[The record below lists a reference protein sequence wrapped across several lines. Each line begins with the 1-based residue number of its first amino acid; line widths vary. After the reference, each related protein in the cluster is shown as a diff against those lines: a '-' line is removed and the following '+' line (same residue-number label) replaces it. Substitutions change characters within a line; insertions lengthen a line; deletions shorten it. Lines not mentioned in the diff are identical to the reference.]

1 MRTSPR
7 GPVSTG
13 STLLALA
20 ALVLSLGCGASG
32 DERVLGPVASAAPLV
47 GRERRLAQAAAMPTD
62 EVHVALPAGAT
73 RAIIHVAAVKPPGWW
88 NLPSRDAVAR
98 VRPSTGGSSGAEV
111 LTRDIPVRSAERGA
125 WERLEVDLLPD
136 TGDAAR
142 PPRELVLSLDEAHG
156 AERAWWSVRFESL
169 APAGSRNVLLIS
181 LDTVRVDAVS
191 AFGQPI
197 RTTPRLD
204 GLAARGTMF
213 TQAISA
219 APWTLPSHVSVMTG
233 VLPSW
238 HERVDPLRL
247 DRDLPPLPTLA
258 TILGE
263 RGYETIAITG
273 SGSISWALG
282 ATRGFAS
289 IIENEPTRDPKWWRA
304 EEPECNVG
312 ARDAIA
318 FLESRV
324 ETRARAPFFLFWH
337 TYEPHFPYHDERFR
351 GTRAPLPAG
360 VPDDARE
367 EWQRYLG
374 DLARAD
380 AALGA
385 ILDTLERANLAGS
398 TDIIVMSDHG
408 EDFGEHSQGRRDE
421 ATRHGNGLF
430 ETQLRVPL
438 VVLSPSVA
446 PGRRD
451 EQVSLLD
458 IFPTILAFA
467 GLDTPSAAQGHAL
480 QVPGGTPRAV
490 SEGLYPRY
498 AAHES
503 KSLREGAG
511 LKYVVTLS
519 QPAQES
525 LFEVNAD
532 RLEASNLSA
541 TRADDVARLR
551 GHLLDALD
559 GAPPAPARAG
569 SDASASALPPSVL
582 ESLRSL
588 GYVK

>member
-7 GPVSTG
+7 GPVGTG

-20 ALVLSLGCGASG
+20 ALMLSVGCGGSAE
-32 DERVLGPVASAAPLV
+32 ERVLGPVASAAPLV
-47 GRERRLAQAAAMPTD
+47 GRERRLAQAAATPTD
-62 EVHVALPAGAT
+62 ELHVALPAGAT
-73 RAIIHVAAVKPPGWW
+73 RAIVHVAAVKLNGWW
-88 NLPSRDAVAR
+88 SLPSRDAVAR
-98 VRPSTGGSSGAEV
+98 VRLSADGSSGAE
-111 LTRDIPVRSAERGA
+111 LLARDIPVRSAERGA
-125 WERLEVDLLPD
+125 WERLEVDLPPD
-136 TGDAAR
+136 AGSAAG
-142 PPRELVLSLDEAHG
+142 PPRELRLSLDKAHG
-156 AERAWWSVRFESL
+156 AERAWWSVRFEDL

-204 GLAARGTMF
+204 GLTERGTMF

-238 HERVDPLRL
+238 HGRVDPLRL
-247 DRDLPPLPTLA
+247 DRELPPLPTLA

-263 RGYETIAITG
+263 RGYESIAITG

-289 IIENEPTRDPKWWRA
+289 IIENEPTRDPKWWRTV
-304 EEPECNVG
+304 EPECNVG

-324 ETRARAPFFLFWH
+324 GTQGRAPFFLFWH

-374 DLARAD
+374 DVARAD

-385 ILDTLERANLAGS
+385 ILDTLERAGLAGS

-408 EDFGEHSQGRRDE
+408 EDFGEHSQGRRE
-421 ATRHGNGLF
+421 ESTRHGNGLF

-438 VVLSPSVA
+438 VIVSPSIA

-467 GLDTPSAAQGHAL
+467 GLDTPSSAQGHAL
-480 QVPGGTPRAV
+480 QVPGGSPRAV
-490 SEGLYPRY
+490 SEGLYARY
-498 AAHES
+498 AARES

-525 LFEVNAD
+525 LFDVNAD
-532 RLEASNLSA
+532 RLEASNLAA
-541 TRADDVARLR
+541 THGDDVARLR
-551 GHLLDALD
+551 ELLLDALD
-559 GAPPAPARAG
+559 GAPPAPARVG
-569 SDASASALPPSVL
+569 GDASTSALPPSVL

-588 GYVK
+588 GYVE